1 MKSIFEKE
9 FRSKLEIKN
18 RKISTYIEHDKL
30 LTEKV
35 IKDYM
40 NYIYTI
46 IMNAPVNLSKED
58 IEEIFIDVILTLW
71 KNQNKL
77 DINKSMSAY
86 ISGIT
91 KNLIKYKCR
100 QKNFYL
106 NIDDYEEQLSDLK
119 NIDIAIEEN
128 EREKIISNELET
140 LKEDDRTIFI
150 EYYYSE
156 KSIKEIS
163 IIFNMSESKI
173 KSKLFRIR
181 KKIKKALKKGGYD
194 CYEL

>member
-1 MKSIFEKE
+1 MKGIFEKE

-46 IMNAPVNLSKED
+46 IINAPVNLSQED

-100 QKNFYL
+100 QK
-106 NIDDYEEQLSDLK
+106 
-119 NIDIAIEEN
+119 
-128 EREKIISNELET
+128 KI
-140 LKEDDRTIFI
+140 
-150 EYYYSE
+150 
-156 KSIKEIS
+156 
-163 IIFNMSESKI
+163 
-173 KSKLFRIR
+173 LF
-181 KKIKKALKKGGYD
+181 KY
-194 CYEL
+194 

>member
-1 MKSIFEKE
+1 M
-9 FRSKLEIKN
+9 EIKN

-46 IMNAPVNLSKED
+46 IMNAPVNLLQED

>member
-1 MKSIFEKE
+1 M
-9 FRSKLEIKN
+9 EIKN

-46 IMNAPVNLSKED
+46 IMNAPVNLLQED

-100 QKNFYL
+100 QKKFYL

-128 EREKIISNELET
+128 EREKIISNELEK
-140 LKEDDRTIFI
+140 LKEDDKTIFI

-163 IIFNMSESKI
+163 SIFNMSESKV

-181 KKIKKALKKGGYD
+181 KKLHKTLKKRGYISN
-194 CYEL
+194 EKQ

>member
-1 MKSIFEKE
+1 MKGIFEKE

-46 IMNAPVNLSKED
+46 IMNAPVNLSQED

-194 CYEL
+194 CYE